1 MKRSQKMKFLAK
13 VSSMVVAV
21 GMIFLSLSYMAE
33 HGLTLKQAQVEA
45 GESIKHAA
53 QKQIER
59 NS

>member
-1 MKRSQKMKFLAK
+1 MKILAK
-13 VSSMVVAV
+13 VSSMVIAV
-21 GMIFLSLSYMAE
+21 GMIFLSLSYMGE
-33 HGLTLKQAQVEA
+33 HGLTLKEAQVEA